1 MRPACLNLLFCQI
14 ESLKGVGTKVAKRY
28 QTLCGKMVGDLLT
41 HLPCGVNYR
50 PIIKDF
56 NAVRTGDLGTLCV
69 EIYEHIT
76 PPTRRSPYR
85 IMAHTGVQNVE
96 LVFFNYHK
104 DYLTSALPIGQ
115 TRWVSGKME
124 KSFGRIQM
132 LHPDYIAHT
141 VDMIPEFETVYPLTA
156 GLTSKMIT
164 KTVSG
169 VLNML
174 PDLPEW
180 LEDDFVK
187 KQGWPSWK
195 QAMITVHNPQTLND
209 VSPLAPARARLAYD
223 ELLANQLALLLAR
236 TKMKR
241 KKGFSVAG
249 NGDLRKKLL
258 SVLPFELTNA
268 QKRVLQEIETDARE
282 PYKML
287 RLVQGDVGSG
297 KTIVALMAMLNAVE
311 CGMQAV
317 FMAPTDILARQ
328 HFATLSKYCEQLG
341 VQVEILS
348 GREKGK
354 KRTQILADL
363 QSGAIQILVGT
374 HAVFVEDVLYQKL
387 GLVVIDEQHKFGVG
401 QRLALTQKQPGV
413 DLLVMTATPIP
424 RTLALTNYGDMDMS
438 KLDEKPAGRKPIE
451 TWVLSGKKTDEL
463 IQKIHHLSEAQN
475 RQIYWVC
482 PLVSESEKSDLT
494 AAIERYDV
502 LKQTFGDKVGLV
514 HGKMKPAEKDAVMER
529 FIAGDL
535 SVLVST
541 TVIEVGVDVP
551 NASVM
556 VIEHAER
563 FGLSQLH
570 QLRGRIGR
578 GSADSMCL
586 LVYGPALSE
595 TARKR
600 LQVMRD
606 SSDGFVIAEEDL
618 KLRGAGEVLGTR
630 QSGFMQFQMADLS
643 EHADLLW
650 MATKEAKAILL
661 ADSALTSERGQA
673 LKTLLYLFKKDIE
686 INTLKSG

>member
-1 MRPACLNLLFCQI
+1 MRPSSLNLLFCQI
-14 ESLKGVGTKVAKRY
+14 ESLKGVGSKIAKRY
-28 QTLCGKMVGDLLT
+28 QTLCGSCVVDLLH
-41 HLPCGVNYR
+41 HLPSGVNHR
-50 PIIKDF
+50 PLLKNLNTIH
-56 NAVRTGDLGTLCV
+56 TGDLGTLCI
-69 EIYEHIT
+69 EIDEHIV
-76 PPTRRSPYR
+76 PATRRQPYR
-85 IMAHTGVQNVE
+85 IIAHSGTQNVE

-104 DYLTSALPIGQ
+104 DYLQSNLPVGEI
-115 TRWVSGKME
+115 RWISGKLE
-124 KSFGRIQM
+124 KAYGCIKM
-132 LHPDYIAHT
+132 LHPDYISKT
-141 VDMIPEFETVYPLTA
+141 VDSIPEYETIYPLTA
-156 GLTSKMIT
+156 GLTSKMIA
-164 KTVSG
+164 KTVKN

-180 LEDDFVK
+180 LDIELLK
-187 KQGWPSWK
+187 KQDWPHWK
-195 QAMITVHNPQTLND
+195 QALIQAHHPKSPEDL
-209 VSPLAPARARLAYD
+209 SPLSPARARLAYD

-241 KKGFSVAG
+241 KKGFSVQG
-249 NGDLRKKLL
+249 NEHLQQKLL
-258 SVLPFELTNA
+258 DILPFELTGA
-268 QKRVLQEIETDARE
+268 QKRVINEIKADAHE

-311 CGMQAV
+311 CGHQAV

-328 HFATLSKYCEQLG
+328 HFSTLSKYCATLG
-341 VQVEILS
+341 VRVEILS

-354 KRTQILADL
+354 KRTQILQDL
-363 QSGAIQILVGT
+363 ASGAIQILVGT
-374 HAVFVEDVLYQKL
+374 HAVFVDDVCYQKL

-451 TWVLSGKKTDEL
+451 TRVLSDKKMDEL
-463 IQKIHHLSEAQN
+463 IRKIHQLVSIEN

-482 PLVSESEKSDLT
+482 PLVEESEKSDLT

-502 LKQTFGDKVGLV
+502 LRQTFGDKVGLV
-514 HGKMKPAEKDAVMER
+514 HGKMKSSEKDVVMEQ
-529 FIAGDL
+529 FASGQL

-551 NASVM
+551 NATVM

-563 FGLSQLH
+563 FGLSGLH

-578 GSADSMCL
+578 GDANSTCL
-586 LVYGPALSE
+586 LVYGSQLSE

-600 LQVMRD
+600 LQVMRE
-606 SSDGFVIAEEDL
+606 SSDGFVIAEADL

-630 QSGFMQFQMADLS
+630 QSGFMVFQMADLN
-643 EHADLLW
+643 EHGDLLW
-650 MATKEAKAILL
+650 TATKDAKMILNT
-661 ADSALTSERGQA
+661 DSVLNTERGNG
-673 LKTLLYLFKKDIE
+673 LRTLLYLFKKDME